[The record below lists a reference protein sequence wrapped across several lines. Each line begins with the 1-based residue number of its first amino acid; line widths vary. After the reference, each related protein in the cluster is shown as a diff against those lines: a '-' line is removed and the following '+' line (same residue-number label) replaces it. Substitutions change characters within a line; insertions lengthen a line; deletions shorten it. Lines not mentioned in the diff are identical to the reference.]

1 MIYITDNFSIQIFK
15 NTTYTLK
22 TQTIKK
28 RKLIENT
35 KEAITSLSS
44 PKIACMLGKNV
55 GKTDIKPKHS
65 DAIYSITSNFGRKK
79 SGYKKEKKYR
89 YQEFII
95 E

>member
-1 MIYITDNFSIQIFK
+1 MNYITDNFSIQIFK

-55 GKTDIKPKHS
+55 GKTDIKPKHG
-65 DAIYSITSNFGRKK
+65 DTIYSITSNFGRKK
-79 SGYKKEKKYR
+79 VDIKRKKNTDTKNLS
-89 YQEFII
+89 
-95 E
+95 

>member
-35 KEAITSLSS
+35 K
-44 PKIACMLGKNV
+44 K
-55 GKTDIKPKHS
+55 
-65 DAIYSITSNFGRKK
+65 
-79 SGYKKEKKYR
+79 
-89 YQEFII
+89 Q
-95 E
+95 